1 VGKGSN
7 KFVLDKYDVQDWT
20 SYDKPTVI
28 AYQFNIGDYCQR
40 VGDEVYIN
48 LNLNKDNQNRV
59 INELS
64 RKTPHEFDFKY
75 TKVEKLTFQI
85 PEGYV
90 VEYVPADEAYDGV
103 MMGCSVRY
111 NVVGNLIHY
120 YKQHYIDYLYMSP
133 AQFKTWNEDI
143 TRISKMYQETV
154 ILKKKI

>member
-1 VGKGSN
+1 
-7 KFVLDKYDVQDWT
+7 
-20 SYDKPTVI
+20 
-28 AYQFNIGDYCQR
+28 
-40 VGDEVYIN
+40 
-48 LNLNKDNQNRV
+48 
-59 INELS
+59 
-64 RKTPHEFDFKY
+64 
-75 TKVEKLTFQI
+75 
-85 PEGYV
+85 V